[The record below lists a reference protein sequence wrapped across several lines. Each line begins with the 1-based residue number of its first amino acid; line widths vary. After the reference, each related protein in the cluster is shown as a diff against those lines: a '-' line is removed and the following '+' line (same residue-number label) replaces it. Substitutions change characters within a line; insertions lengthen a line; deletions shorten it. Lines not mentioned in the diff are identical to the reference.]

1 MLPRLYSHVVEAIQ
15 PCCRGYT
22 VILRMLH
29 SHVAEIYSLVS
40 NVVINSYS
48 LIFTKPV
55 KSSLELLTSW
65 EILPFNLCLLIG
77 WKLSNITGPLGMVLF
92 PTLNG

>member
-1 MLPRLYSHVVEAIQ
+1 MNGNYREWIYRNWIGTAIQPCCGGYAAMLPRLYSHVVEAIQ

-22 VILRMLH
+22 VILRMLR

-48 LIFTKPV
+48 LIYTKTCE
-55 KSSLELLTSW
+55 K
-65 EILPFNLCLLIG
+65 
-77 WKLSNITGPLGMVLF
+77 
-92 PTLNG
+92 